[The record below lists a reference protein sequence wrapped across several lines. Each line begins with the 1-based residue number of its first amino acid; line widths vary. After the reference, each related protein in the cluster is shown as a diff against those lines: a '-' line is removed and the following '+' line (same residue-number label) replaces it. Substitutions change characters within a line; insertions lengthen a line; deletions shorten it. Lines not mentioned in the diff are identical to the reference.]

1 MSKSSTPGDIDKK
14 SKDNHSDSDNPFI
27 RFRHFADE
35 QIGAV
40 LQGFIGLPS
49 AFSKPQSPS
58 RWAVFDEDLK
68 RSIALQARLRELR
81 EAEEARSANTTMS
94 EGEEVQIPVKKSHT
108 THGDVDFVHF
118 LHDQWTNVFGTAD
131 IPLYSPLQSPLA
143 NPFSGN
149 LRHTMSSF
157 AAMMLYKAD
166 PDDHSLVPYLFG
178 SPYSPLFLSFG
189 QSINAHH
196 QFYDAQIRGTRT
208 HDRPRGATPRDNFP
222 YCEAFEDL
230 LLISQGKSRDTEV
243 PAGHIEKITTERP
256 ESISSTVENG
266 LDWIER
272 LQRLGILHLPSS
284 ELTNTSRESSS
295 SEELGDG
302 SRAAALSVSQDKGL
316 KNNAETEEQMYESFL
331 RDAST
336 TPDQFFNTLESTLIA
351 VDKMMKGKSVPFEE
365 SRRSSFSGLQEVNSM
380 SGKSL
385 SEPNGPKRE
394 VSSSSTVENFTN
406 EDGSVETT
414 IRVWKRFD
422 DGSETETTS
431 SHTID
436 RAGTRQ
442 SDIDRSDFEFEGSQ
456 SQQRVETDDQ
466 GIRSR
471 AKKNTKSG
479 WFWN

>member
-1 MSKSSTPGDIDKK
+1 MSKSSNPGDVDKN
-14 SKDNHSDSDNPFI
+14 SKDNQSDSDNPFI

-49 AFSKPQSPS
+49 AFSKPQSGS
-58 RWAVFDEDLK
+58 QWSIFDEDLK
-68 RSIALQARLRELR
+68 RRDALQARRRELK
-81 EAEEARSANTTMS
+81 EAEEARSGNTTIS
-94 EGEEVQIPVKKSHT
+94 EGEEAQTHAKKSQT

-131 IPLYSPLQSPLA
+131 IPLYSPLQSPLT

-149 LRHTMSSF
+149 LRHTMSSL
-157 AAMMLYKAD
+157 AAVMLYKAD
-166 PDDHSLVPYLFG
+166 PDDHSLLPYLFR
-178 SPYSPLFLSFG
+178 SPYSPLTLSFG
-189 QSINAHH
+189 QSIYAHQ

-208 HDRPRGATPRDNFP
+208 YDRPRGATLRDDFP

-243 PAGHIEKITTERP
+243 PVGRIERTTTERP
-256 ESISSTVENG
+256 ESISSTVESG

-284 ELTNTSRESSS
+284 ELTKTSKESPS
-295 SEELGDG
+295 SEELGNN
-302 SRAAALSVSQDKGL
+302 SRGEASFVSQNKGY

-336 TPDQFFNTLESTLIA
+336 TPDQFFTTLESTLTA
-351 VDKMMKGKSVPFEE
+351 VEKIMQGKSVPFEE
-365 SRRSSFSGLQEVNSM
+365 SRRSSSSGPQEADM
-380 SGKSL
+380 ISGKSL
-385 SEPNGPKRE
+385 SEPNRPKRE
-394 VSSSSTVENFTN
+394 VSSSSTVEHFTN

-431 SHTID
+431 SHTVD
-436 RAGTRQ
+436 KAGTRQ
-442 SDIDRSDFEFEGSQ
+442 SNTDRSDFDLEGSQ

-466 GIRSR
+466 EIRSR

>member
-1 MSKSSTPGDIDKK
+1 MSKSSNPGDTVKN
-14 SKDNHSDSDNPFI
+14 SKNNQSDSDNPFI

-49 AFSKPQSPS
+49 AFSKPQGGSQWS
-58 RWAVFDEDLK
+58 IFDEDLK
-68 RSIALQARLRELR
+68 RRDALQARRRELK
-81 EAEEARSANTTMS
+81 EAEEVRSENTTIS
-94 EGEEVQIPVKKSHT
+94 KGGEVQIPVKKSQAT
-108 THGDVDFVHF
+108 YGDEDFVHF
-118 LHDQWTNVFGTAD
+118 LHDQWTNVFGPAD

-149 LRHTMSSF
+149 LRQTMSSF
-157 AAMMLYKAD
+157 AAVMLYKAN
-166 PDDHSLVPYLFG
+166 PDDHSLLPYLFR
-178 SPYSPLFLSFG
+178 SPYSPLTLSFG
-189 QSINAHH
+189 QSIYAYRE
-196 QFYDAQIRGTRT
+196 FYDTQIRGTRT
-208 HDRPRGATPRDNFP
+208 YNRPRGATPRDDFP

-243 PAGHIEKITTERP
+243 LVGRIEGTTTKRP

-266 LDWIER
+266 LNWIER

-284 ELTNTSRESSS
+284 EFTNISRDSPSP
-295 SEELGDG
+295 EELGASSQG
-302 SRAAALSVSQDKGL
+302 VASPVSQDKEFE
-316 KNNAETEEQMYESFL
+316 NNAETEEQMYEIFL

-336 TPDQFFNTLESTLIA
+336 TPDQFFTTLESTLTA
-351 VDKMMKGKSVPFEE
+351 VEKMMKGEIVPFEE
-365 SRRSSFSGLQEVNSM
+365 SRRSSSSGPQEANM
-380 SGKSL
+380 ISGKSL
-385 SEPNGPKRE
+385 SEPKRPKRE
-394 VSSSSTVENFTN
+394 VSSSSTVEHFTN

-431 SHTID
+431 SHTVD
-436 RAGTRQ
+436 KAGTRQ
-442 SDIDRSDFEFEGSQ
+442 SDIDRSEFDLEGSQ
-456 SQQRVETDDQ
+456 SQKRVETDDQ
-466 GIRSR
+466 EIRSR

>member
-1 MSKSSTPGDIDKK
+1 MSKSSNPGDIDKP
-14 SKDNHSDSDNPFI
+14 SKDNQSDSNNPFI

-49 AFSKPQSPS
+49 AFSKPQNVSQWS
-58 RWAVFDEDLK
+58 AFDEDMK
-68 RSIALQARLRELR
+68 RGIALQARRRELK
-81 EAEEARSANTTMS
+81 EAEEATSENTTMS
-94 EGEEVQIPVKKSHT
+94 EGEEVQIPVKKSQT

-118 LHDQWTNVFGTAD
+118 LHDQWLNVFGTAD

-157 AAMMLYKAD
+157 AAMMLYKAN

-178 SPYSPLFLSFG
+178 SPYSPLFLSFN
-189 QSINAHH
+189 QSIFAHH

-208 HDRPRGATPRDNFP
+208 YDRPRGATPRDNFP

-243 PAGHIEKITTERP
+243 PVDRIERSTTERP
-256 ESISSTVENG
+256 ESITSTVENG

-272 LQRLGILHLPSS
+272 LQSLGILNLPSPELTNVSKESPSS
-284 ELTNTSRESSS
+284 EERDTS
-295 SEELGDG
+295 
-302 SRAAALSVSQDKGL
+302 SRGAASFVSQNKGF

-331 RDAST
+331 RDACT
-336 TPDQFFNTLESTLIA
+336 TPDQFFTTLESTLTA
-351 VDKMMKGKSVPFEE
+351 VEKMMKGKSVPFEE
-365 SRRSSFSGLQEVNSM
+365 SRRSSSSGLQEANSM

-385 SEPNGPKRE
+385 SEPNGSKRE
-394 VSSSSTVENFTN
+394 VSSSSTVEHFTN

-431 SHTID
+431 SHTVD
-436 RAGTRQ
+436 KAGTRQ
-442 SDIDRSDFEFEGSQ
+442 SDINRSDFDFEGSQ

-466 GIRSR
+466 EIKSR
-471 AKKNTKSG
+471 AKKNTKSR